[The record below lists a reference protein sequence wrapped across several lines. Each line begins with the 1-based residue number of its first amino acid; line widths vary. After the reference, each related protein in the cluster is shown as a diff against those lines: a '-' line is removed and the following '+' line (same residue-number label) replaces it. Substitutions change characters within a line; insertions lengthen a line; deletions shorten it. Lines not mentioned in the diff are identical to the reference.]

1 METLKKY
8 SAEFKLDKEEIIRV
22 LDDDDN
28 PPEAE
33 ALRGQVKFHQKE
45 AERLMAQI
53 PDSIIVSMFQVNVGQ
68 IRDQIVEKHT
78 WIADRQI
85 ELIAKMAK
93 RSANATIE
101 AFQKINDKI
110 NQQPK
115 DIEELSEIDD
125 FMKAVP
131 QEI

>member
-1 METLKKY
+1 M
-8 SAEFKLDKEEIIRV
+8 
-22 LDDDDN
+22 
-28 PPEAE
+28 
-33 ALRGQVKFHQKE
+33 GH
-45 AERLMAQI
+45 
-53 PDSIIVSMFQVNVGQ
+53 

-101 AFQKINDKI
+101 AFQKINDNI

-131 QEI
+131 QEIEKLDG

>member
-22 LDDDDN
+22 MDDDDN

-45 AERLMAQI
+45 AQRLMAQI
-53 PDSIIVSMFQVNVGQ
+53 PDSIVVSMFQVNVGH

-101 AFQKINDKI
+101 AF
-110 NQQPK
+110 
-115 DIEELSEIDD
+115 
-125 FMKAVP
+125 
-131 QEI
+131 